1 MDVLLYLNP
10 FSYFPQYPP
19 FRAGDQTSHHG
30 RVEWSLPYQ
39 TALIEDEGCQ
49 EQGPL
54 VASDLYLTSR

>member
-19 FRAGDQTSHHG
+19 SRAGDQTSHHG
-30 RVEWSLPYQ
+30 RAERSLPYQ
-39 TALIEDEGCQ
+39 TALIEDEGSQ

-54 VASDLYLTSR
+54 MASDLYLTSR